1 MKREETTN
9 PFCFAKRVCDPAKLL
24 NHEMLD
30 LPVSSLSEALDE
42 LAIFVRCSLPDAL
55 RRHQGSLTQAQ
66 ILSKAGVG
74 PHLRRGPR

>member
-55 RRHQGSLTQAQ
+55 GCTS
-66 ILSKAGVG
+66 V
-74 PHLRRGPR
+74 PLRRPRYSR